1 MTQTNKHD
9 SNYDWAQKHSADKEA
24 LLLAII
30 QENSQLPE
38 KNNSGINNY
47 GVSVRMRP

>member
-9 SNYDWAQKHSADKEA
+9 SNFDWARKHGGDKEVS
-24 LLLAII
+24 LLAII

-38 KNNSGINNY
+38 KEQRRY
-47 GVSVRMRP
+47 QQLWRKCEDEP